1 MSILDKTILN
11 MKDYQ
16 IFEDKK
22 SYEKKFSDL
31 GWRSSKNRNFKE
43 STWIITWRKS
53 VGNMWRWI
61 YNVDYIGERR
71 WLDGTVQPQ

>member
-43 STWIITWRKS
+43 ST
-53 VGNMWRWI
+53 
-61 YNVDYIGERR
+61 
-71 WLDGTVQPQ
+71 